1 MRLAETL
8 LFAATVGGAA
18 LAEVLAQAAPAPTGM
33 LPTIDLGNLTATGI
47 LGWYA
52 WHTAARTIP
61 GLVKDFREEARDQ
74 REAFKEE
81 MRIERENHRAEV
93 LDLRQGL
100 ALGWQSPRPA
110 ETERD

>member
-1 MRLAETL
+1 MRIAETL
-8 LFAATVGGAA
+8 LFVGTVGSAA
-18 LAEVLAQAAPAPTGM
+18 LAEVLAQAAPPATGGM
-33 LPTIDLGNLTATGI
+33 PNVDLGNLTATGI

-52 WHTAARTIP
+52 WHTASRTIP

-100 ALGWQSPRPA
+100 ALAYQTQPSTA
-110 ETERD
+110 VE